1 MSRSS
6 VLFLAFLALPLCV
19 VSIAAHRLVSAEVAR
34 GRIVGRAYLQAQAQV
49 VAAKMQSFVKA
60 EVPTEDA
67 ALPVLVG
74 IVDNGGTVRSGT
86 LPDDGRC
93 FGLAPLAPKFP
104 GLAVKVMWPGEESP
118 GLQRARRLRCVE
130 LSVFGGSAA
139 LFLLA
144 AGFLV
149 RRHLNLRRE
158 LQEQRAVV
166 RDFSHRLKTPIT
178 SISLCA
184 ELARDGRVSEERKR
198 ECAETI
204 FAEATKLDRI
214 VGEVLNHIEGG
225 RHG

>member
-6 VLFLAFLALPLCV
+6 VLFLFFLALPLCV
-19 VSIAAHRLVSAEVAR
+19 VSIASHRLVSAEVAR
-34 GRIVGRAYLQAQAQV
+34 GRTVGRAYLQTQAEV
-49 VAAKMQSFVKA
+49 IAAKMQSFAKA
-60 EVPTEDA
+60 EMPTEEA

-74 IVDNGGTVRSGT
+74 VVDGDGKVRSGT

-93 FGLAPLAPKFP
+93 FGLASLAPKFS
-104 GLAVKVMWPGEESP
+104 GLAVKVMWSGEKSP

>member
-6 VLFLAFLALPLCV
+6 VLFLFFLALPLCV
-19 VSIAAHRLVSAEVAR
+19 VSIASHRLVSAEVAR
-34 GRIVGRAYLQAQAQV
+34 GRTVGRAYLQAQAEV
-49 VAAKMQSFVKA
+49 IAAKMQSFAKA
-60 EVPTEDA
+60 DADRGA

-74 IVDNGGTVRSGT
+74 VVDGDGKVRSGT

-93 FGLAPLAPKFP
+93 FGLASLAPKFS
-104 GLAVKVMWPGEESP
+104 GLAVKVMWSGEKSP
-118 GLQRARRLRCVE
+118 GLQRARRLRRVE